1 MNTATKFPNELLASL
16 IQQSTKKKKKKDNW
30 PKHAA
35 FYNEN
40 ATSLK
45 NMYKCNSLH

>member
-16 IQQSTKKKKKKDNW
+16 IQQSTKKKKNDNW